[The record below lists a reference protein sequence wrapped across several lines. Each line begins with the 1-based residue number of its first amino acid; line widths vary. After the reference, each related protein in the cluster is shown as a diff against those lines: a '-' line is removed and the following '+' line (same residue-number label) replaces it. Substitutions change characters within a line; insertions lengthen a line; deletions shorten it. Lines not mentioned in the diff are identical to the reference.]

1 MALILFD
8 LNGTL
13 LDPGPELEP
22 LRAAVR
28 LAMAHTL
35 ADDFRPF
42 AELLEAVGGTVPDA
56 MPAFPDVPE
65 GLDALRRQG
74 HRLAVLT
81 NSAGATGERHLDAAG
96 LRGSFERVIGVD
108 EIGAYKPDLRTYAH
122 AIARL
127 GAAAHDSWL
136 VAAHDWDLIG
146 ARGAGL
152 RTAFLAR
159 GGPRPQTIPVDAESD
174 ALTTLR
180 L

>member
-13 LDPGPELEP
+13 LDPGSGQGTLQ
-22 LRAAVR
+22 AAVR

-42 AELLEAVGGTVPDA
+42 AELLEAVGGDVPDEMA
-56 MPAFPDVPE
+56 PFPDVPE
-65 GLDALRRQG
+65 GLDRLRNRG

-81 NSAGATGERHLDAAG
+81 NSARETGERHLQRAG
-96 LRGSFERVIGVD
+96 LRDSFERVIGVD
-108 EIGAYKPDLRTYAH
+108 EVGAYKPARRTYAFALEQLDVAAEH
-122 AIARL
+122 A
-127 GAAAHDSWL
+127 WL

-146 ARGAGL
+146 AQAAGL

-159 GGPRPQTIPVDAESD
+159 GGPRPSTIVVDREAAGLT
-174 ALTTLR
+174 ALEL
-180 L
+180 

>member
-13 LDPGPELEP
+13 LDPGAQQDKLQ
-22 LRAAVR
+22 AAVR

-42 AELLEAVGGTVPDA
+42 AELLEAAGGSVPDSL
-56 MPAFPDVPE
+56 PAFPDVPA
-65 GLDALRRQG
+65 GLDRLRGRG

-81 NSAGATGERHLDAAG
+81 NSAQATGEQHVERAG
-96 LRGSFERVIGVD
+96 LGDFFERVIGVD
-108 EIGAYKPDLRTYAH
+108 EVGAYKPSRRAYAF
-122 AIARL
+122 ALDQL
-127 GAAAHDSWL
+127 GASAEGSWL

-146 ARGAGL
+146 AHAAGL

-159 GGPRPQTIPVDAESD
+159 GGPRPTTIPVDSEAD
-174 ALTTLR
+174 DLTALAL
-180 L
+180 

>member
-13 LDPGPELEP
+13 LDPGQQEGK
-22 LRAAVR
+22 LRDAVR

-35 ADDFRPF
+35 AGDFRSF
-42 AELLEAVGGTVPDA
+42 AELLAAVGGAVPDE
-56 MPAFPDVPE
+56 MPAFRDVST
-65 GLDALRRQG
+65 GLDQLRGQK

-81 NSAGATGERHLDAAG
+81 NSARATAERHLDRAG
-96 LRGSFERVIGVD
+96 LCDRFERVIGVD
-108 EIGAYKPDLRTYAH
+108 EIGAYKPARKAYAF
-122 AIARL
+122 AL
-127 GAAAHDSWL
+127 QELDAAASETWL

-146 ARGAGL
+146 AHGAGL

-159 GGPRPQTIPVDAESD
+159 GGPRPVTIQADREAND
-174 ALTTLR
+174 LTELD

>member
-13 LDPGPELEP
+13 LDPGSGKGTLQ
-22 LRAAVR
+22 AAVR

-42 AELLEAVGGTVPDA
+42 TELLEAVGGEVPDEMA
-56 MPAFPDVPE
+56 PFPDVPE
-65 GLDALRRQG
+65 GLDRLRSRG

-81 NSAGATGERHLDAAG
+81 NSARETGERHLQRSG
-96 LRGSFERVIGVD
+96 LRDSFERVIGVD
-108 EIGAYKPDLRTYAH
+108 EIGAYKPARRTYVFA
-122 AIARL
+122 L
-127 GAAAHDSWL
+127 EQLDVAAEHTWL

-146 ARGAGL
+146 AQAAGL

-159 GGPRPQTIPVDAESD
+159 GGPRPSTIAVDREAAGLT
-174 ALTTLR
+174 ALEL
-180 L
+180 